1 MDRVMQ
7 TGITGN
13 YQELTLKKT
22 LEPAVQYE
30 PDARVDSNHW
40 LAAGKWIFAKVPAR
54 LQLLFKPFL
63 ICLRYYRYFRL
74 DQWLISGEEINS
86 RQRLNILYTGIKVN
100 KNYISHLAFG
110 ENNKADYLGK
120 KWLWQVKNTTVSP
133 TSSSSLTITETPKFF
148 RKWFLQDGR
157 IYIPQ
162 WVVGEADIPDDLTS
176 FIKHCTTLAS
186 NSRKIKTNNLQYQIT
201 NDHTKIMDF
210 LVNMYVPYISN
221 THGDR
226 AIIQSLEDVKK
237 KSRKYSLLLIQKDGI
252 DIAGCLFQFSRSK
265 GYMLILGVKDGNMDY
280 VKQGA
285 IGAIYHFFAHY
296 ALENGYK
303 SLNLGKSRAFLKDG
317 ILSFK
322 KKWGMKIVGSSD
334 TGFIISVTSPA
345 NGVKGFLLNNPFI
358 FLDKDKYKEAVF
370 FDEVDPLI
378 SDNLHK
384 RSSEEHC
391 MKGISEVVSF
401 RLSDQMV

>member
-1 MDRVMQ
+1 MDRVIQ
-7 TGITGN
+7 TGITGD

-22 LEPAVQYE
+22 LEPVAQYD
-30 PDARVDSNHW
+30 PDTPVNSNHW
-40 LAAGKWIFAKVPAR
+40 LAAGRRIFSKVPAH
-54 LQLLFKPFL
+54 LQFLFKPFL
-63 ICLRYYRYFRL
+63 VCLRYYRYFRL

-86 RQRLNILYTGIKVN
+86 RQSLNILYTGIKVN

-110 ENNKADYLGK
+110 DTYKADYLGK
-120 KWLWQVKNTTVSP
+120 KWLWQVKNKTVSP
-133 TSSSSLTITETPKFF
+133 ASNSSLTITETPKFF
-148 RKWFLQDGR
+148 RRWFLRDGR

-162 WVVGEADIPDDLTS
+162 WVVGEADIPADLTN

-186 NSRKIKTNNLQYQIT
+186 NSRKIKTNNLQYQVT
-201 NDHTKIMDF
+201 NDHAKIMDF
-210 LVNMYVPYISN
+210 LANMYLPYIAN

-226 AIIQSLEDVKK
+226 AIIQSLDDLKK
-237 KSRKYSLLLIQKDGI
+237 KSRKYSLLLIKKDEA
-252 DIAGCLFQFSRSK
+252 DIAGCLFQFSHNK
-265 GYMLILGVKDGNMDY
+265 GDMLILGVKDGNMDY

-296 ALENGYK
+296 AQQNGYK
-303 SLNLGKSRAFLKDG
+303 YLNFGKSRAFLKDG

-334 TGFIISVTSPA
+334 TGFVISASSSA
-345 NGVKGFLLNNPFI
+345 NGAKGFLLHNPFI

-378 SDNLHK
+378 SGDLHK
-384 RSSEEHC
+384 RSPEEHC
-391 MKGISEVVSF
+391 IKGISEVVSF
-401 RLSDQMV
+401 RISDQMV